1 MHTLTASTRTHTFY
15 KQARPAAPHS
25 NPIEASVQQASSQSA
40 MFGGGGVGGL
50 ADFVGL
56 VKEKGLVLVEESKA
70 LAEKLNLDRLQEEE
84 EAATEVGLC
93 LC

>member
-1 MHTLTASTRTHTFY
+1 
-15 KQARPAAPHS
+15 
-25 NPIEASVQQASSQSA
+25 

-84 EAATEVGLC
+84 AATEVGLC
-93 LC
+93 VE